1 MRHGVGTKV
10 CHAMRNISR
19 QVCGAAKPA
28 QRRVS
33 VYVLI
38 AAAAW
43 PSVCASA
50 FAAYAGDT
58 RRARAIKYR
67 RSRAM
72 PIRSLRS
79 IVAGRPPIVATSIT
93 TVVEA
98 ARTMKQHNIGAL
110 LVVDHTRLIG
120 IFTERD
126 ALFRLLA
133 EGRDPHATRLADV
146 MTAQP
151 QTIHPDEPFVRALRM
166 MHEGKFRHLPVVE
179 FDRPLGVVSVRD
191 ALDDDLYEL
200 RVDLEQRETMGE

>member
-1 MRHGVGTKV
+1 
-10 CHAMRNISR
+10 
-19 QVCGAAKPA
+19 
-28 QRRVS
+28 
-33 VYVLI
+33 
-38 AAAAW
+38 
-43 PSVCASA
+43 
-50 FAAYAGDT
+50 
-58 RRARAIKYR
+58 
-67 RSRAM
+67 M

-79 IVAGRPPIVATSIT
+79 IVAGRPPIVSASIT

-98 ARTMKQHNIGAL
+98 AQTMKRHNIGAL

-133 EGRDPHATRLADV
+133 EGRDPHTTLLADV

-166 MHEGKFRHLPVVE
+166 MYEGKFRHLPVVE

-191 ALDDDLYEL
+191 ALDEDLYEL
-200 RVDLEQRETMGE
+200 RIDLEQRETMGE